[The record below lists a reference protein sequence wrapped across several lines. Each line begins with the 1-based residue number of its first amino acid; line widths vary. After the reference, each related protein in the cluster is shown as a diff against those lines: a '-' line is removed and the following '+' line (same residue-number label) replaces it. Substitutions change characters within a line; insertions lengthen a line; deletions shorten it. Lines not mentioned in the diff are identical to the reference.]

1 MAHIEN
7 NATPGPL
14 ASLDDKN
21 AESTSNTADSA
32 TVVIAD
38 SLDGAKKAGATQTIL
53 AGMLSQTN
61 PAAAGHTVHAIPPSD
76 QDFSSWGNE
85 ALWQ

>member
-1 MAHIEN
+1 MAVTLEA
-7 NATPGPL
+7 ATPGPL
-14 ASLDDKN
+14 ASLDSNSSDS
-21 AESTSNTADSA
+21 ESSHPSDSA

-38 SLDGAKKAGATQTIL
+38 SLDGAKKAGSSTIL
-53 AGMLSQTN
+53 PGVLKSSPASGGGM
-61 PAAAGHTVHAIPPSD
+61 HAIPPAD